1 MSINE
6 MDSKVQELRELR
18 RMKEE
23 LEAEITAAEDTI
35 KSEMTA
41 RNVDTLTGTDWKITW
56 KTITGNRFDS
66 VAFKKANPD
75 VYAMFTKSTETRRF
89 CLA

>member
-41 RNVDTLTGTDWKITW
+41 RNVDTLTGTNDSRR
-56 KTITGNRFDS
+56 NRRTHCCHKDS
-66 VAFKKANPD
+66 G
-75 VYAMFTKSTETRRF
+75 
-89 CLA
+89 

>member
-56 KTITGNRFDS
+56 KTVTGNRFDS
-66 VAFKKANPD
+66 VAFRAANPTL
-75 VYAMFTKSTETRRF
+75 YAMFTKSTETRRF